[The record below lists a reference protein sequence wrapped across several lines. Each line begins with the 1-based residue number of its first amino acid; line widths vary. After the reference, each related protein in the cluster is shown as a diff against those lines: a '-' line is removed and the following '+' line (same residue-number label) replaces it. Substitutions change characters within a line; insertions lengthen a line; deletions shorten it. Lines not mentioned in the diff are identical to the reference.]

1 MSIINNALSGSLAAQ
16 VALDVASQNVANLK
30 TIGYTRQGALLAAL
44 GPNGNIRSPG
54 SGVEVSSLLRF
65 SDSYKTQQM
74 WRAASDLGQR
84 TLAQPYLTQLE
95 QVMGDDSSSISA
107 GLDSFFGALNAASV
121 DPTST
126 PLRQQVINAAEG
138 MAQHFNSLNDVMSNQ
153 RLSVQ
158 QQRATTVPQINGL
171 TRDIAHLNQKIAAA
185 QAIGANASSLID
197 ARDQGIDQLASL
209 VGIQVID
216 QADGSRNVSLRSGQ
230 PLVLSSSAST
240 IAVQGNADGSQ
251 TMKLTFG
258 NETFTL
264 ENTKLGGQLGGLGDY
279 ETNVLLPLKQ
289 AVTDIARELS
299 DKVNTQLGAGFALD
313 GSPGVPLFDFNAAS
327 TTGMLKISAGVTAD
341 RLAFSNDG
349 ITPGDS
355 TNLQI
360 LIDIRTQPI
369 TIASIG
375 SVLIGDA
382 DTQLVGKLGMD
393 SKQNQSLLATAETV
407 RLQAEESWKSTSGVN
422 SDEEAINLLE
432 FQKMYQANMKVIAVA
447 NALFDSTLAM
457 MG

>member
-1 MSIINNALSGSLAAQ
+1 MSVINNALSGALAAQ
-16 VALDVASQNVANLK
+16 VALDVASQNIANLK
-30 TIGYTRQGALLAAL
+30 TVGYTRQGALLAAL
-44 GPNGNIRSPG
+44 GPNGNVKSPG

-65 SDSYKTQQM
+65 SDGYKIQQM

-95 QVMGDDSSSISA
+95 QVMGDDASSISS

-138 MAQHFNSLNDVMSNQ
+138 MAQHFNSLNDVMSSQ

-158 QQRATTVPQINGL
+158 QQRSATVPQINGL
-171 TRDIAHLNQKIAAA
+171 TRDIAQLNQKIAATLA
-185 QAIGANASSLID
+185 TGSNPSTLID

-209 VGIQVID
+209 VGVQVID
-216 QADGSRNVSLRSGQ
+216 QPDGSRNVSLRSGQ
-230 PLVLSSSAST
+230 PLVLGSSASVIT
-240 IAVQGNADGSQ
+240 VQGNPDGSQ
-251 TMKLTFG
+251 SMTLTFG
-258 NETFTL
+258 NETFAL
-264 ENTKLGGQLGGLGDY
+264 DNTKLGGQLGGLGDY
-279 ETNVLLPLKQ
+279 ETGVLLPLKQ
-289 AVTDIARELS
+289 AVSDIAEALS
-299 DKVNTQLGAGFALD
+299 TKINDQLALGNPAGA
-313 GSPGVPLFDFNAAS
+313 PLFIFNAVS
-327 TTGMLKISAGVTAD
+327 TTGMLKVNPALNAVD
-341 RLAFSNDG
+341 LAFSDDG
-349 ITPGDS
+349 TPGNS
-355 TNLQI
+355 SNLQN
-360 LIDIRTQPI
+360 LINIRTQPI

-375 SVLIGDA
+375 SVLIADA

-393 SKQNQSLLATAETV
+393 SKQNQSLLSTAETV

-422 SDEEAINLLE
+422 SDEEAINLME

-447 NALFDSTLAM
+447 NTLFDSTLAM

>member
-44 GPNGNIRSPG
+44 GPNGSIKSPG

-95 QVMGDDSSSISA
+95 QVMGDDASSISA
-107 GLDSFFGALNAASV
+107 GLDSFFSALNAASV

-158 QQRATTVPQINGL
+158 QQRAATVPQINGL

-185 QAIGANASSLID
+185 KAIGANASSLID

-216 QADGSRNVSLRSGQ
+216 QPDGSRNVSLRSGQ
-230 PLVLSSSAST
+230 PLVLGSSAST
-240 IAVQGNADGSQ
+240 IIVQGNADGSQ

-264 ENTKLGGQLGGLGDY
+264 DNAKLGGQLGGLGDY
-279 ETNVLLPLKQ
+279 ETSVLLPLKQ
-289 AVTDIARELS
+289 AVTDIAHELS

-313 GSPGVPLFDFNAAS
+313 GSPGMPLFDFNAVS
-327 TTGMLKISAGVTAD
+327 TTGMLKISAGVTAES
-341 RLAFSNDG
+341 LAFSNNG
-349 ITPGDS
+349 ATPGDS
-355 TNLQI
+355 SNLQS

-447 NALFDSTLAM
+447 NVLFDSTLAM

>member
-44 GPNGNIRSPG
+44 GPNGNIKSPG

-65 SDSYKTQQM
+65 SDNYKTQQM

-95 QVMGDDSSSISA
+95 QVMGNDASSISA
-107 GLDSFFGALNAASV
+107 GLDSFFSALNAASV
-121 DPTST
+121 DPTNS

-185 QAIGANASSLID
+185 KAIGANASSLID

-216 QADGSRNVSLRSGQ
+216 QPDGSRNVSLRSGQ

-264 ENTKLGGQLGGLGDY
+264 DNTKLGGQLGGLGDY

-299 DKVNTQLGAGFALD
+299 NKVNVQLGAGFALD
-313 GSPGVPLFDFNAAS
+313 GSPGVPLFDFNAVS

-341 RLAFSNDG
+341 KLAFSNNG
-349 ITPGDS
+349 ATSGDS
-355 TNLQI
+355 TNLQL
-360 LIDIRTQPI
+360 LINIRTQPI